1 MVVVLTK
8 GLWACKYME
17 ETNRSYLLDM
27 QRSPLRD
34 AGLIFLL
41 WHIFGA
47 IFHLFHRQIL
57 PFELFSI
64 NVGVCTFSKME
75 WHISLV
81 TDTATTH
88 LPRQLLSVHTLYTLN
103 RPKIRSAK
111 SKPPLLPICKTQ
123 TQPKPA
129 LARFF
134 AAFAFGS
141 RWVWKEKRQNWLQW
155 TAQQSL
161 VFVSVFVFVSVSVCV
176 FLFFAKDEKADK
188 LKRNWFQSSAQ
199 RPPPAIASTLHRSWD
214 RMAIPPSPGL
224 TSTSTLNARTFQVY
238 TKFQANTGQRM
249 V

>member
-111 SKPPLLPICKTQ
+111 STPSHLQNSNPTQ
-123 TQPKPA
+123 TCPGKV
-129 LARFF
+129 LRCICF
-134 AAFAFGS
+134 
-141 RWVWKEKRQNWLQW
+141 WKQVGLEAKNGKTSCNGQHSNHLYLCPYLYLSPYLYLCVCFYSLQR
-155 TAQQSL
+155 TR
-161 VFVSVFVFVSVSVCV
+161 
-176 FLFFAKDEKADK
+176 K
-188 LKRNWFQSSAQ
+188 
-199 RPPPAIASTLHRSWD
+199 
-214 RMAIPPSPGL
+214 L
-224 TSTSTLNARTFQVY
+224 TS
-238 TKFQANTGQRM
+238 
-249 V
+249 

>member
-103 RPKIRSAK
+103 WPRSRSA
-111 SKPPLLPICKTQ
+111 KPPLLPICKSQ
-123 TQPKPA
+123 TQPKPGLDWVWLLPWQRSSLHLLLEA
-129 LARFF
+129 GR
-134 AAFAFGS
+134 FGS
-141 RWVWKEKRQNWLQW
+141 KKWQN
-155 TAQQSL
+155 
-161 VFVSVFVFVSVSVCV
+161 
-176 FLFFAKDEKADK
+176 
-188 LKRNWFQSSAQ
+188 
-199 RPPPAIASTLHRSWD
+199 
-214 RMAIPPSPGL
+214 
-224 TSTSTLNARTFQVY
+224 
-238 TKFQANTGQRM
+238 
-249 V
+249 